1 MDKRTI
7 PTCVA
12 DNKLNALIEEAAACK
27 TNNNFEIQCLSKDIF
42 FKNKSSFV
50 MVDESIFFEII
61 EEKIPFKQIILI
73 RTSVGHIKVFP
84 KNVEIIAI
92 DTPFRFRDLYEVIS
106 NRLELINSQNERII
120 KFNSF
125 TYDPRTRAL
134 TNKNISIRFTEKE
147 SHIFEYLLNNS
158 NVYVS
163 KKILLKDIWSY
174 SEDIDTHTLE
184 THIYS
189 LRKKISKNLTL
200 KQLINFEE
208 KKGYFLNKEIL

>member
-12 DNKLNALIEEAAACK
+12 NNKLNALIEEAVACK
-27 TNNNFEIQCLSKDIF
+27 INNNFEIQCLSRDIF

-73 RTSVGHIKVFP
+73 RTSVGHIKVSP
-84 KNVEIIAI
+84 KNVEIITI

-134 TNKNISIRFTEKE
+134 
-147 SHIFEYLLNNS
+147 
-158 NVYVS
+158 
-163 KKILLKDIWSY
+163 
-174 SEDIDTHTLE
+174 
-184 THIYS
+184 
-189 LRKKISKNLTL
+189 
-200 KQLINFEE
+200 
-208 KKGYFLNKEIL
+208 

>member
-12 DNKLNALIEEAAACK
+12 DNKLNALIEEAVACK
-27 TNNNFEIQCLSKDIF
+27 INNNFEIQCLSRDIF

-134 TNKNISIRFTEKE
+134 SSKNISIRFTEKE

>member
-12 DNKLNALIEEAAACK
+12 NHKLNALIEEAPACK
-27 TNNNFEIQCLSKDIF
+27 INNNFEIQCLSKDIF

-73 RTSVGHIKVFP
+73 RTSVGHIKVSP
-84 KNVEIIAI
+84 KNVEIITI
-92 DTPFRFRDLYEVIS
+92 DTPFRFRDLYKVIS

-134 TNKNISIRFTEKE
+134 SSKNISIRFTEKE

-163 KKILLKDIWSY
+163 KKILLKEIWSY

>member
-12 DNKLNALIEEAAACK
+12 NNKLNALIEEAVACK
-27 TNNNFEIQCLSKDIF
+27 INNNFEIQCLSKDIF

-73 RTSVGHIKVFP
+73 RTSVGHIKVSP
-84 KNVEIIAI
+84 KNVEIITI

-134 TNKNISIRFTEKE
+134 SSKNISIRFTEKE